1 MSFKTLLVLAGI
13 RFTLS
18 SPLLAGRF
26 DVGLLEDYTEDGLS
40 NEFKGE

>member
-13 RFTLS
+13 PFTLS
-18 SPLLAGRF
+18 SPLLAGRS
-26 DVGLLEDYTEDGLS
+26 DAALLEDYTKDDLS